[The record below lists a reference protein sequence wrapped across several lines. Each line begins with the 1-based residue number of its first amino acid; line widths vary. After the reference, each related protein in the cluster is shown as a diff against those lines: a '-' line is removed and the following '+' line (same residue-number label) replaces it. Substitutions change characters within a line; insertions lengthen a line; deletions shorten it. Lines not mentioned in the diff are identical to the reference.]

1 MKSIFK
7 SKTAW
12 GAALSA
18 IMGILALFDVRLSEA
33 DTAPVAEAFYVIVA
47 FAFTIYGRLKAKAP
61 VKLGVIRGD
70 KVGLFAV
77 AFIAICMLLA
87 TPLMTGCKAVESYG
101 NWAEDNPRAALI
113 VESFA
118 QTALLAAVNEQA
130 EEHSDIAKHQ
140 GALTSIINS
149 AFEEGASEALV
160 AEILTESILA
170 LYPDDPAARQIL
182 RTGFAAALTDPDATD
197 GTPATFALQFLA
209 AIAAG
214 LVIFNQAMTALGK
227 RKSPNPLTVRSEVE
241 HVTKSE
247 HDKHV
252 AECKAKLTTA
262 AISRKSLY
270 GDVEALKT
278 RTARLE
284 EKDQAQGAKLDLLS
298 HDFREMRKET
308 NSLLQTIISKLK
320 N

>member
-197 GTPATFALQFLA
+197 GTPASDSQRVYA
-209 AIAAG
+209 AVLRGHIEA
-214 LVIFNQAMTALGK
+214 
-227 RKSPNPLTVRSEVE
+227 
-241 HVTKSE
+241 
-247 HDKHV
+247 
-252 AECKAKLTTA
+252 
-262 AISRKSLY
+262 SL
-270 GDVEALKT
+270 
-278 RTARLE
+278 
-284 EKDQAQGAKLDLLS
+284 
-298 HDFREMRKET
+298 
-308 NSLLQTIISKLK
+308 
-320 N
+320 